1 MGKRR
6 HPSACKSSPMKYLAS
21 EETDLSDGVQHG
33 TFRDIDSGKLNF
45 GNIGGTLAKGAIGG
59 LIGNKAGGAA
69 GAKGGGKLAMAL
81 GGPVGMVAGAAM
93 GMAKDIR
100 QARHGKWYNEGYE
113 ESDVGAMADL
123 SDMGFH
129 Q

>member
-33 TFRDIDSGKLNF
+33 TFRDIDSGNLNY
-45 GNIGGTLAKGAIGG
+45 GNNGGTLAKGAIGG
-59 LIGNKAGGAA
+59 LIGNKAGGAT
-69 GAKGGGKLAMAL
+69 AMAL

>member
-6 HPSACKSSPMKYLAS
+6 HPSSCKSSPMKYLAS

-45 GNIGGTLAKGAIGG
+45 GNIGKTAGKG
-59 LIGNKAGGAA
+59 AGGAA
-69 GAKGGGKLAMAL
+69 VGGLV
-81 GGPVGMVAGAAM
+81 GGPVGMVAGAVM

-100 QARHGKWYNEGYE
+100 HARHGKWYNEGYE

>member
-59 LIGNKAGGAA
+59 LIGNKAGGAT
-69 GAKGGGKLAMAL
+69 AMAL

-123 SDMGFH
+123 SDMGFP